1 MSFGERLLG
10 SLKTIVLI
18 EERNK
23 TLDEAVRSLK
33 TKVETTLADHEKRLT
48 RLETII
54 EITRPDGGVLRIAQG
69 SPDADK

>member
-1 MSFGERLLG
+1 MTFGERLLG
-10 SLKTIVLI
+10 GLKTIVLI

-23 TLDEAVRSLK
+23 ALDEAVRSLK

-54 EITRPDGGVLRIAQG
+54 EITRPDGGVLRIAPG
-69 SPDADK
+69 APDENR